1 MVLFKIQA
9 IIYLDLKNCRKKF
22 DKLLLS
28 YYIKNI
34 TKRGA
39 VVITNLNKIYLSD
52 GLEFSSFEVFKRF
65 CEGLESVGYRL
76 NISDC
81 SYVLENDTTLE
92 GK

>member
-1 MVLFKIQA
+1 MSEKV
-9 IIYLDLKNCRKKF
+9 
-22 DKLLLS
+22 DKWLLS

-39 VVITNLNKIYLSD
+39 VMITNLNKIYLSD

-65 CEGLESVGYRL
+65 CESLEAVGYRL

-81 SYVLENDTTLE
+81 SYVLESDTTLE
-92 GK
+92 EK